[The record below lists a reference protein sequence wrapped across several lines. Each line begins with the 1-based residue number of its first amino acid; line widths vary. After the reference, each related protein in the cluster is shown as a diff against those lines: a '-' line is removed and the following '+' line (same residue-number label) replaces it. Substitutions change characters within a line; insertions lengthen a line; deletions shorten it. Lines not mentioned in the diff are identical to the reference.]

1 MIDDHIADGDYVIV
15 ESREEAHNGEMVVAL
30 IDGESVTLKRFYQE
44 GRTSVYSLRIPIS
57 LRLRSRPS
65 ESRFRGSWQRSCAS
79 IVDQQR
85 E

>member
-1 MIDDHIADGDYVIV
+1 MIDDIADGDYVIV

-30 IDGESVTLKRFYQE
+30 IDDESVTLKRFYQE
-44 GRTSVYSLRIPIS
+44 GPNI
-57 LRLRSRPS
+57 RLQPANPNLSPLTIAAS
-65 ESRFRGSWQRSCAS
+65 GSRFRGSWQRSCAS